1 MAPKIRLPAAALSNR
16 WEEPHQ
22 DDCCDTACRASTF
35 SLTAAHS
42 TGGLLAISMISAI
55 LQEQSQ
61 SDADPNRRSLGLLAQ
76 PLAAFAVLP
85 CLGTLLVKAPDVVKA
100 LRLLC
105 SSAFVL
111 CLLVDLMLPS
121 LFMTTHKV
129 SDALPVLS
137 MLLGFCEGGV
147 KLALLSV
154 CENQAVKCNE
164 ATRLAEGFAVAYLL
178 NLWGKSLGV
187 AMALAPWGKNGYFTN
202 FTSEKCVAGST
213 CMRMQICGL
222 LCIPFQLIALV
233 LALRLPGDRKRW
245 RNSPSAKVQ
254 EEAEERNAEN
264 ELDELFQDP
273 GTNLAL
279 VSSLLC
285 GIALLCA
292 RERAKVFSTPLGR
305 SEAWNGRLLSSL
317 LAAAMV
323 PRLLRSLGAFGA
335 WLVAAVLTA
344 AMLLVSPMVA
354 GLWGEVWAALATGVL
369 PLFFFALPLVVL
381 LRRARARNRVPTL
394 ALALGLATQKGALVL
409 WNLIESFVVGLE
421 PWLGALC
428 GIWAAVLCSR
438 ALVCDRDGQLPMGS
452 STPATV

>member
-1 MAPKIRLPAAALSNR
+1 
-16 WEEPHQ
+16 
-22 DDCCDTACRASTF
+22 
-35 SLTAAHS
+35 
-42 TGGLLAISMISAI
+42 
-55 LQEQSQ
+55 
-61 SDADPNRRSLGLLAQ
+61 
-76 PLAAFAVLP
+76 
-85 CLGTLLVKAPDVVKA
+85 
-100 LRLLC
+100 
-105 SSAFVL
+105 
-111 CLLVDLMLPS
+111 MLPS

-147 KLALLSV
+147 KLALLS
-154 CENQAVKCNE
+154 
-164 ATRLAEGFAVAYLL
+164 VAYLL

-254 EEAEERNAEN
+254 EEAEERNAGASRSRGVA
-264 ELDELFQDP
+264 
-273 GTNLAL
+273 GTE
-279 VSSLLC
+279 SL
-285 GIALLCA
+285 
-292 RERAKVFSTPLGR
+292 KKTLGR

>member
-1 MAPKIRLPAAALSNR
+1 MMVVAGLALETLWDLDKRVVIPTLDVSKYHFVDQAVPRHILGAGISSIELSCGVAREKPMNSAASSAAIASSPSVVQPQQPAIASAPASSTVPEECAEEIAQQMKVAFDASNFHGLVVLLFSLLKVAGDSSVLKPLAHSLFLEFSTLKLSLPLHSLSVDPKAAAAEDLQDVLRTMARIAGPSLSK
-16 WEEPHQ
+16 
-22 DDCCDTACRASTF
+22 A
-35 SLTAAHS
+35 
-42 TGGLLAISMISAI
+42 TGPSIEI
-55 LQEQSQ
+55 LQKAKGDYEALQAQ
-61 SDADPNRRSLGLLAQ
+61 QPEKTPKTEVNSDA
-76 PLAAFAVLP
+76 
-85 CLGTLLVKAPDVVKA
+85 
-100 LRLLC
+100 
-105 SSAFVL
+105 
-111 CLLVDLMLPS
+111 
-121 LFMTTHKV
+121 
-129 SDALPVLS
+129 
-137 MLLGFCEGGV
+137 
-147 KLALLSV
+147 
-154 CENQAVKCNE
+154 
-164 ATRLAEGFAVAYLL
+164 AT
-178 NLWGKSLGV
+178 
-187 AMALAPWGKNGYFTN
+187 
-202 FTSEKCVAGST
+202 
-213 CMRMQICGL
+213 
-222 LCIPFQLIALV
+222 
-233 LALRLPGDRKRW
+233 
-245 RNSPSAKVQ
+245 
-254 EEAEERNAEN
+254 
-264 ELDELFQDP
+264 
-273 GTNLAL
+273 AL